1 MTLFRQVTENKIE
14 DPRGRLTRLVKDT
27 VGDGRDLIKHWIQLP
42 SNEGFTQAKH
52 LLEKMHG
59 IHTGYCPLTE
69 SK

>member
-1 MTLFRQVTENKIE
+1 MTLIREVVENKIE
-14 DPRGRLTRLVKDT
+14 DPRGRLTRLIKYT

-52 LLEKMHG
+52 LLEKMYG
-59 IHTGYCPLTE
+59 THTGYSPLTE